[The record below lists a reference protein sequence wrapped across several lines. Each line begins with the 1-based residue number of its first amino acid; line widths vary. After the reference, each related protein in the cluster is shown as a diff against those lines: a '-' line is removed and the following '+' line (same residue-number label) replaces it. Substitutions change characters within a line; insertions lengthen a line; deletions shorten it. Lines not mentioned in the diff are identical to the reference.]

1 MSIEDSAINALQS
14 IVKEV
19 NDILSSM
26 KSNRKDSRPMDEQD
40 TVKLKQMNDLL
51 LNTKKQI
58 LEFMD
63 KYKKQTSLNQFNNN

>member
-1 MSIEDSAINALQS
+1 MSVEDSAIKSLQS

-26 KSNRKDSRPMDEQD
+26 KVNRNDSKPMDKQD
-40 TVKLKQMNDLL
+40 TAKLNQINDLL

-58 LEFMD
+58 LEFMSR
-63 KYKKQTSLNQFNNN
+63 YNKQTSLNQFNNN